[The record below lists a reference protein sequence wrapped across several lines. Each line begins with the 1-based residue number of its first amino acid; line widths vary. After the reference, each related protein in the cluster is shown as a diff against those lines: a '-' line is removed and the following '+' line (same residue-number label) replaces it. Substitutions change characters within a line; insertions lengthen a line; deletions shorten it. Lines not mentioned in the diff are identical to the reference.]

1 MENTKKFADTAQY
14 IVISMGDE
22 QFGIDIKYIDNIVKM
37 QHITRVPNVASYIK
51 GVINLRG
58 EVLPVMSL
66 RLKMGLEDDVT
77 TKNTRIIILRLEQ
90 YGMIGIIVDEVR
102 EVITLNMAEV
112 EKTEKKAIYR
122 VVYDKENKEW
132 LIKKDGATR
141 VIRRVKTKAEA
152 LELATQFAENQDLAM
167 SVQKKDGK
175 FQKKS
180 NYTKMLPSDKK
191 D

>member
-90 YGMIGIIVDEVR
+90 YGMIGIIVDEVK
-102 EVITLNMAEV
+102 EVLTLEENAI
-112 EKTEKKAIYR
+112 EKVAS
-122 VVYDKENKEW
+122 DSKEE
-132 LIKKDGATR
+132 KDGFVFA
-141 VIRRVKTKAEA
+141 VGKYDGNLVSLLDLNAVA
-152 LELATQFAENQDLAM
+152 LEKE
-167 SVQKKDGK
+167 
-175 FQKKS
+175 
-180 NYTKMLPSDKK
+180 
-191 D
+191 